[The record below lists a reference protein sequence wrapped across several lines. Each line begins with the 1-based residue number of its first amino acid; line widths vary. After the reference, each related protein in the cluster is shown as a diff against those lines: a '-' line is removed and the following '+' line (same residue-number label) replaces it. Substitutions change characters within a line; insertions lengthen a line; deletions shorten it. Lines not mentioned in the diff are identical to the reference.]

1 MHKKVKAITVFLL
14 LGCSLALSIILGREF
29 CKYQENSN
37 KELDFFNEENP
48 FLEVSAPS
56 IDQSLV
62 FGAYLGNIVDLDPHY
77 SWDTSSN
84 DVINQVVEQLYQFNI
99 SDSDLPIIPW
109 LASDFPTISP
119 DGTEYTITLRQGIKF
134 HDGSDLNATAVKW
147 SFDRLCYFMNYSGN
161 ADLPAPFNVPLPDTI
176 FLTQLSHLYKQP
188 NGKRVINKT
197 EVLSTYQVKITLNA
211 PKAPFLS
218 LLCFT
223 GSGILSPEST
233 PPLDYY
239 QLSDTLIGTGPF
251 KYIGFI
257 ADVEVSFEGFV
268 DYWGTPDNTGPTQL
282 ETLTY
287 LIVPDLT
294 TLGNGLLA
302 GVIDIIDSMDPS
314 FIPQFQADPDIS
326 CEEYGNTL
334 TISWITFNYDHI
346 DLAMRRGLSWCFN
359 YSYIIDVI
367 SEGMA
372 LRLPTYI
379 PNGIPYANYSLD
391 YPTYNVTKA
400 RDYLLN
406 DPYYEPILAGA
417 GIDENS
423 PDSAWTALAD
433 GATPLTHYNYT
444 WNIENAFREDVGYRL
459 AYDARFIGV
468 DIDVFGVPWSDF
480 RNMIISERHRMDIYA
495 LGWVPDYL
503 DPENYINP
511 IYSNTSAINGG
522 NFYEPDV
529 QLLMDAGLT
538 ETNPV
543 ARKHIYDEIQRL
555 MVEEYLPGM
564 TLTSGVNYDAWQ
576 TYVHG
581 WVPNPLERVWFYP
594 VYIEYDDLT
603 PPDITILSPVSD
615 QVFEIDAPTFTIT
628 IIDESPVDSTWYTID
643 GGVTNYTFSGL
654 IGTVNQTA
662 WDDAGIGSISLTF
675 YANDTLGN
683 LGSETVNIFKDIV
696 GPDITIHSPLP
707 NQEFGIDAPT
717 YNITITSQ
725 YLLHSLWYT
734 IDGGVTNY
742 TSYGLTGA
750 INQNAWDSASQGNI
764 LITFYAEDDI
774 GKIGTSSVTVIKSI
788 PSEPPIPGYDV
799 FLVLGMISLV
809 AIILMKKIKS
819 K

>member
-1 MHKKVKAITVFLL
+1 
-14 LGCSLALSIILGREF
+14 LGCTLALSSILGREF
-29 CKYQENSN
+29 CKYQENPN
-37 KELDFFNEENP
+37 KELDFFNEVNP
-48 FLEVSAPS
+48 FLEVSAPP
-56 IDQSLV
+56 IEQSLV
-62 FGAYLGNIVDLDPHY
+62 FGTYYGITDLDPHY
-77 SWDTSSN
+77 AYDTSSN
-84 DVINQVVEQLYQFNI
+84 KVINQVVEHLYQFNI

-119 DGTEYTITLRQGIKF
+119 DGTEYIITLRQGIKF
-134 HDGSDLNATAVKW
+134 HDGSDLNAVAVKW

-161 ADLPAPFNVPLPDTI
+161 ADLPAPFNVPLPVTI
-176 FLTQLSHLYKQP
+176 PPTQLGILYKQP
-188 NGKRVINKT
+188 DGKRIINKT

-211 PKAPFLS
+211 PKASFLS
-218 LLCFT
+218 LLCCT

-251 KYIGFI
+251 KYVGYIPLY
-257 ADVEVSFEGFV
+257 EVSFEGFT

-282 ETLTY
+282 ETLIY
-287 LIVPDLT
+287 SIVPDPT
-294 TLGNGLLA
+294 NGLLS
-302 GVIDIIDSMDPS
+302 GVIDLIDSVDPS
-314 FIPQFQADPDIS
+314 FIPVFQADPDIS

-334 TISWITFNYDHI
+334 TVAWITFNYLHLDK
-346 DLAMRRGLSWCFN
+346 AMRHAVSYALN
-359 YSYIIDVI
+359 YSYIVDVVYDEI
-367 SEGMA
+367 A
-372 LRLPTYI
+372 IRWPTYI

-391 YPTYNVTKA
+391 AATFDRTVARNKLLTDPTWG
-400 RDYLLN
+400 
-406 DPYYEPILAGA
+406 PICSAAGLTGA
-417 GIDENS
+417 STDAEWI
-423 PDSAWTALAD
+423 AVAD
-433 GATPLTHYNYT
+433 GSTPLAHYNYT
-444 WNIENAFREDVGYRL
+444 WNIGNSYRENIGVRL
-459 AYDARFIGV
+459 AFDLKYIGV
-468 DIDVFGVPWSDF
+468 KLDVNAVVWGDLLD
-480 RNMIISERHRMDIYA
+480 MIIVDREKMDMYA
-495 LGWVPDYL
+495 LGWAPDYL

-511 IYSNTSAINGG
+511 IWSNVSDINGG

-529 QLLMDAGLT
+529 QVLMDDALT
-538 ETNPV
+538 ETDPV
-543 ARKHIYDEIQRL
+543 VRGNMYWMIQKL
-555 MVEEYLPGM
+555 MVEEYMPGM
-564 TLTSGVNYDAWQ
+564 TLITGINYDAWQ

-581 WVPNPLERVWFYP
+581 WVPNPMDRAWFYP
-594 VYIEYDDLT
+594 VYIESDDLT
-603 PPDITILSPVSD
+603 PPDITIQSPVSD
-615 QVFEIDAPTFTIT
+615 QVFGVYAPTFTIT
-628 IIDESPVDSTWYTID
+628 IIDESPLDSTWYTID

-683 LGSETVNIFKDIV
+683 LGSETVNIFKDIAA
-696 GPDITIHSPLP
+696 PDITIHSPLP
-707 NQEFGIDAPT
+707 NQEFGVDAPT
-717 YNITITSQ
+717 YNITITSE

-764 LITFYAEDDI
+764 LITFSAEDDT

-799 FLVLGMISLV
+799 FLILGVISLV